1 MESLVRLEEVR
12 VHFAVRK
19 MLFRTAT
26 VAAVEDVSLQI
37 MPGETLAL
45 VGESGSGKTTL
56 GRAALRLLPVTG
68 GRILFDGHDITHT
81 PDSRLKWFRRR
92 AQAIFQ
98 DPYSSIDPFMSVLQV
113 LEEPMVIHGVDDQKD
128 RIESALRDVRL
139 TPPEEYVPKYPHML
153 SGGQRQRVGIARALM
168 LRPQFIVA
176 DEPVS
181 MIDASSRAEILLL
194 LRDLQQQYGMA
205 FLYVTHD
212 IATVRYFAHRLAV
225 MYLGVVV
232 EVGTPA
238 EVIDQPLHPYTQA
251 LIAAVPAP
259 DPANRLRERE
269 VVPGEPP
276 SPANAPTGCR
286 FHPRCPH
293 AMPGLCDVV
302 TPPLLDEQKEH
313 SVACHLYTPQ
323 GRGWTAPGGARQT
336 PTPDRGAS

>member
-1 MESLVRLEEVR
+1 MESLVSLESVR

-19 MLFRTAT
+19 MLFRTNT
-26 VAAVEDVSLQI
+26 VAAVEDVSLAI
-37 MPGETLAL
+37 KPGETLAL

-56 GRAALRLLPVTG
+56 GRAVLRLLPVTG
-68 GRILFDGHDITHT
+68 GRVVFDGHDITHS
-81 PDSRLKWFRRR
+81 PESRLKWFRRR
-92 AQAIFQ
+92 AQAVFQ
-98 DPYSSIDPFMSVLQV
+98 DPYSSIDPFMSVYQV
-113 LEEPMVIHGVDDQKD
+113 LEEPMVIHGVDDRRE

-139 TPPEEYVPKYPHML
+139 TPPEEYAPKYPHML

-181 MIDASSRAEILLL
+181 MIDASSRAEILFL
-194 LRDLQQQYGMA
+194 LRDLQEQYGMA

-212 IATVRYFAHRLAV
+212 IATVRYFSHRLAV

-232 EVGTPA
+232 ELGTPA
-238 EVIDQPLHPYTQA
+238 AVIDRPLHPYTQA

-276 SPANAPTGCR
+276 SPANAPSGCR

-302 TPPLLDEQKEH
+302 VPPLMEEEEGH

-323 GRGWTAPGGARQT
+323 GRSWTGPKGAQHMPAPE
-336 PTPDRGAS
+336 RGA

>member
-1 MESLVRLEEVR
+1 MESLVSLESVR

-19 MLFRTAT
+19 MLFRTNT
-26 VAAVEDVSLQI
+26 VAAVEDVSLAI
-37 MPGETLAL
+37 KPGETLAL

-56 GRAALRLLPVTG
+56 GRAVLRLLPVTG
-68 GRILFDGHDITHT
+68 GRVVFDGHDITHS
-81 PDSRLKWFRRR
+81 PESRLKWFRRR
-92 AQAIFQ
+92 AQAVFQ
-98 DPYSSIDPFMSVLQV
+98 DPYSSIDPFMSVYQV
-113 LEEPMVIHGVDDQKD
+113 LEEPMVIHGVDDRRE

-139 TPPEEYVPKYPHML
+139 TPPEEYAPKYPHML

-181 MIDASSRAEILLL
+181 MIDASSRAEILFL
-194 LRDLQQQYGMA
+194 LRDLQEQYGMA

-212 IATVRYFAHRLAV
+212 IATVRYFSHRLAV

-232 EVGTPA
+232 ELGTPA
-238 EVIDQPLHPYTQA
+238 AVIDRPLHPYTQA

-276 SPANAPTGCR
+276 SPANAPSGCR

-293 AMPGLCDVV
+293 AMPGLCDAVV
-302 TPPLLDEQKEH
+302 PPLMEEEEGH

-323 GRGWTAPGGARQT
+323 GRSWTGPKGAQHMPAPERGG
-336 PTPDRGAS
+336 